1 MKFLHIADLHLG
13 KSIHGVSLLENGDQ
27 TAWVQRFLCLA
38 EEVKPDAVVI
48 AGDVY
53 DRSAPSGDAVALL
66 DRLLTALAERQIPV
80 MMIAGNHDSGQR
92 LSFGGSLLARQ
103 KIHIAGVLS
112 KELTHVTLPDPD
124 GHGPVTF
131 WLMPYI
137 FPALASQVLE
147 DEEIRDYDTAV
158 RKLLAAQNVDF
169 TQRNVIVAHQNVTE
183 NGTEALR
190 GGSESMVGGV
200 GQVDYTAFDGFDH
213 AALGH
218 IHAAYHVGR
227 ASVRYAGSP
236 LCYHFSETRQPVKG
250 PVLVELGAK
259 GEEPQIQTCLIPPIH
274 PMREVKGS
282 WEQLR
287 DSELALAREN
297 EYLRIVLTDRR
308 ISPEIADFFR
318 GLCENRGSIL
328 MEIASEYDPFGEMSS
343 THPGRTHAE
352 KSVEERFADFY
363 AARNDGAAPEEDD
376 LALLRFAGEQV
387 RRAPSAG
394 EQDADEV
401 EKLLQF
407 ILEQGAEV

>member
-1 MKFLHIADLHLG
+1 MKFLHIADLHFG
-13 KSIHGVSLLENGDQ
+13 KSVHGVSLLENGDQ
-27 TAWVQRFLCLA
+27 TAWVQCFLRLA
-38 EEVKPDAVVI
+38 EEVKPDAVVV

-66 DRLLTALAERQIPV
+66 DCLLTALAERHIPV

-103 KIHIAGVLS
+103 NIYIAGVLS

-137 FPALASQVLE
+137 FPALAAQVLE
-147 DEEIRDYDTAV
+147 DEDIRDYDTAV

-183 NGTEALR
+183 NGAEALR

-200 GQVDYTAFDGFDH
+200 GQVDYTAFDGFDY

-236 LCYHFSETRQPVKG
+236 LCYHFSETGQPAKG
-250 PVLVELGAK
+250 PVLVELGVK
-259 GEEPQIQTCLIPPIH
+259 GEKPKIQTCLIPPLH

-287 DSELALAREN
+287 DSELGQAREN

-308 ISPEIADFFR
+308 ISPEIAGF
-318 GLCENRGSIL
+318 
-328 MEIASEYDPFGEMSS
+328 
-343 THPGRTHAE
+343 
-352 KSVEERFADFY
+352 
-363 AARNDGAAPEEDD
+363 
-376 LALLRFAGEQV
+376 
-387 RRAPSAG
+387 
-394 EQDADEV
+394 
-401 EKLLQF
+401 
-407 ILEQGAEV
+407 